1 MMWYWGPSYGW
12 PITLVGIVSMF
23 LCWAGIFVVV
33 VLLARWLGAWR
44 GTSTDPALETLRR
57 RLAAGEITSE
67 EFEKVRRILGG

>member
-23 LCWAGIFVVV
+23 LFWAGIFVVV
-33 VLLARWLGAWR
+33 VLLARWL